1 MENKSV
7 KIGIS
12 IGDINGI
19 SPEIILKALDN
30 PAMYTNHTFVIYG
43 SSKVFSYYKNLLN
56 DEDFIYQSV
65 KSVDEIVEKKVNIV
79 NVWNEDP
86 VIELGKVTQKSGE
99 YAFKSLE
106 AATKDLAA
114 SKIDV
119 LVTAPISKEAIQKAG
134 FPFPGHTE
142 YLANMAGEEE
152 ALMFMITENL
162 KVAVVT
168 GHIPL
173 HEVAS
178 TITTD
183 KVYNKIKA
191 VSNSL
196 IKDFTVRRPKIAVL
210 GLNPHA
216 GENGKIGNEEIEIIL
231 PAINKAKSEGI
242 LAFGPYPADS
252 FFGSPNL
259 SAYDAV
265 LAMYH
270 DQGLVGF
277 KTVAFDEGVNYTAG
291 LPIVRTS
298 PDHGTAFNIAGKGVA
313 SGQSMR
319 SAIYWAIDIYK
330 NRELHKEINKN
341 PLKHYASK
349 SERKER

>member
-1 MENKSV
+1 MERTPI

-19 SPEIILKALDN
+19 SPEVIMKALDN
-30 PAMYTNHTFVIYG
+30 PMMYTENTFVIYG
-43 SSKVFSYYKNLLN
+43 SSKVFAHYKKVLN
-56 DEDFIYQSV
+56 DESFVYQSI
-65 KSVDEIVEKKVNIV
+65 KNIDEVIERKVNMI

-86 VIELGKVTQKSGE
+86 IIEMGKVTKQAGE
-99 YAFKSLE
+99 YAYKALE
-106 AATKDLAA
+106 EATKDLAA

-119 LVTAPISKEAIQKAG
+119 LVTAPISKESIQKAG

-142 YLANMAGEEE
+142 YLANLSGEKD
-152 ALMFMITENL
+152 ALMFMITDEL

-168 GHIPL
+168 GHLSLKEAI
-173 HEVAS
+173 ENI
-178 TITTD
+178 TID
-183 KVYNKIKA
+183 SVYDKIKE
-191 VSNSL
+191 VNNSL
-196 IKDFTVRRPKIAVL
+196 IKDFVVRRPKIAVL

-216 GENGKIGNEEIEIIL
+216 GENGKMGTEEKDSIL
-231 PAINKAKSEGI
+231 PAINKAKAEGI

-252 FFGSPNL
+252 FFGSSNL

-277 KTVAFDEGVNYTAG
+277 KTIAFDNGVNYTAG

-298 PDHGTAFNIAGKGVA
+298 PDHGTAFGIAGQGIA

-319 SAIYWAIDIYK
+319 NAIYWAIDIFR
-330 NRELHKEINKN
+330 NRVMHKEINKN
-341 PLKHYASK
+341 PLKHYDLK
-349 SERKER
+349 PERNR